1 MTFGRV
7 GEQGESIEHWAFC
20 TESQAGEL
28 SCNSSRQIDIFRR
41 ESLERLLRT
50 FRAGGLFM
58 SDAQV
63 DAPLSAEDQAALDN
77 LTNAVARDLAQGV
90 PPQQIAQM
98 LVKQGWSAENARD
111 YVQNVNQAV
120 QSYRQSDPA
129 RAQIAGAYAKHM
141 VIGALWAVGGIAVTA
156 LTFSAASSSGGGRY
170 VVAWGAIAFG
180 IFDFFRG
187 LFGWL
192 KYK

>member
-1 MTFGRV
+1 
-7 GEQGESIEHWAFC
+7 
-20 TESQAGEL
+20 
-28 SCNSSRQIDIFRR
+28 
-41 ESLERLLRT
+41 
-50 FRAGGLFM
+50 M

-90 PPQQIAQM
+90 SPRQIEQM
-98 LVKQGWSAENARD
+98 LIKQGWTVENARE
-111 YVQNVNQAV
+111 YVASVNQAV
-120 QSYRQSDPA
+120 QNYRQSDPA
-129 RAQIAGAYAKHM
+129 RAQIAAAYAKHM
-141 VIGALWAVGGIAVTA
+141 VFGALWAVGGIAITA
-156 LTFSAASSSGGGRY
+156 LTYSAASSSGGGRY

-180 IFDFFRG
+180 IFDCFRG